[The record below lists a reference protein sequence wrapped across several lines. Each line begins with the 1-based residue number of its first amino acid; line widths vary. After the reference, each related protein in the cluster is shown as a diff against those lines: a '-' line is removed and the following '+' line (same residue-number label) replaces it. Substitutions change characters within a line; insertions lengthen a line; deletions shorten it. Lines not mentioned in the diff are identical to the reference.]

1 MLRLFDEAQHTDQ
14 PRPLSASAG
23 SIPALP
29 QSFLLV
35 TGETISTSSEP
46 SALSSTL
53 SSVLGST
60 PAPIVCTTGNPSEL
74 AWPLSIPGDRPVIS
88 GIYRLLSST
97 RNTEASGLTSG
108 VDSAIDVRRRVV
120 DFAFESPLSTV
131 IVAALP
137 GTFLLVARQLPDT
150 WASRYQTS
158 IANAL
163 HFVALASCANHRLE
177 AGDLVVLVFVMVAFD
192 VFQRVLAA
200 GATTGNPDG
209 ESALQPRSPSSSET
223 LRKQTHSDLANANT
237 VSDLKTSAVEDE
249 DFEPIEP
256 FVSSQSGASD
266 TKTTA
271 VDPKDSE
278 IVRLQRSLTES
289 KTAHKAR
296 EVQLRITKEE
306 LHKARDALNQ
316 TFAEY
321 SSLREQLKITKQ
333 NLGRDHQAIV
343 YRKDIE
349 LFALRKGNEQKDKNI
364 QDRDNQLEEMVRQHR
379 TIMEVKDAQL
389 KLMRERLISMERQ
402 SSPRFSEDAED
413 GANALEVRLLRVR
426 KGRSSPEVEE
436 DKDVVIAKLQ
446 QQLAAN
452 TKTNEE
458 VVNQS
463 AELQRAWDMA
473 KKIQK
478 ALKEERERHTQT
490 REQLEEAAVKLT
502 EAEPQPR
509 SRANSVVGR
518 LPTIDEDEHDK
529 DELEAMFNTTQQDN
543 LRLYAEVAALE
554 KRLSDA
560 NARLFAVVQEAD
572 AYRVQLNQE
581 KEVNEDMETARPS
594 VVHRVHFQRM
604 EGQMSELREALASK
618 DEEMELLRNTIT
630 EKDHY
635 VKDIQGELDA
645 AASFHTQDQD
655 EIERLKQSINE
666 LQATKYQLMLDHE
679 RLGSQRTR
687 QRVISMERP
696 DRSSAR
702 SSGATLIHE
711 LSPPLTNHAEEALPV
726 ETLPTMPVVPEREG
740 SIQETPQRHL
750 RSKSSPKETPNRWSL
765 MSHDVPPAE
774 LRELKSSRRRSLGLK
789 VMMQKIVRKNQEAD
803 STSTDAAKTQSEQPV
818 KKEES
823 KLRRVLAPKDKNLSI
838 RPSTAASAIA
848 SKPVGAQPFA
858 TPKTSPLPQAVRP
871 PNPRRNSPATPRYYA
886 TQSATDQVVK
896 SAEKENEEK
905 KERPRSA
912 MGGEPTKPKSRLSW
926 SATQVYPPLRDDSL
940 VT

>member
-1 MLRLFDEAQHTDQ
+1 M
-14 PRPLSASAG
+14 
-23 SIPALP
+23 
-29 QSFLLV
+29 
-35 TGETISTSSEP
+35 
-46 SALSSTL
+46 
-53 SSVLGST
+53 
-60 PAPIVCTTGNPSEL
+60 
-74 AWPLSIPGDRPVIS
+74 
-88 GIYRLLSST
+88 
-97 RNTEASGLTSG
+97 
-108 VDSAIDVRRRVV
+108 IDTRRRVL
-120 DFAFESPLSTV
+120 DFAFDSPLSTV
-131 IVAALP
+131 IVTALP
-137 GTFLLVARQLPDT
+137 GTFLLVARQRPDT
-150 WASRYQTS
+150 WANRHQTS

-163 HFVALASCANHRLE
+163 HLVALASCANHKLE
-177 AGDLVVLVFVMVAFD
+177 AGDLLILVFVMVAFD

-200 GATTGNPDG
+200 GATDSDG
-209 ESALQPRSPSSSET
+209 ESDLQPRSPSSSET
-223 LRKQTHSDLANANT
+223 PRAQTPSDPTNAAT
-237 VSDLKTSAVEDE
+237 VPIAKTSAVEDE

-256 FVSSQSGASD
+256 ISTSQSGASD
-266 TKTTA
+266 TKTIA

-306 LHKARDALNQ
+306 LQNARDALND

-321 SSLREQLKITKQ
+321 SGLRDQLKAIKQ

-349 LFALRKGNEQKDKNI
+349 LFALRKGNEQKDKSI
-364 QDRDNQLEEMVRQHR
+364 QDRDGQIEEMSRQHK

-402 SSPRFSEDAED
+402 SSPRFSEEGDD
-413 GANALEVRLLRVR
+413 GDHALEVRMLRIK
-426 KGRSSPEVEE
+426 KGRKSLEAEE
-436 DKDVVIAKLQ
+436 EKDGIIAKLQ
-446 QQLAAN
+446 EQLAAGAQA
-452 TKTNEE
+452 KEE
-458 VVNQS
+458 VVNQQ
-463 AELQRAWDMA
+463 AELQRSWDVA

-490 REQLEEAAVKLT
+490 REQLEEAAVKLA
-502 EAEPQPR
+502 ELEPQPR
-509 SRANSVVGR
+509 SRASSVIGR

-529 DELEAMFNTTQQDN
+529 EELEAMFNTTQQDN

-554 KRLSDA
+554 KRLVEA
-560 NARLFAVVQEAD
+560 NARLFTALQEAE
-572 AYRVQLNQE
+572 AIRVQLNQE

-604 EGQMSELREALASK
+604 EGQMCELREALASK
-618 DEEMELLRNTIT
+618 DEEMELLRNTIA

-655 EIERLKQSINE
+655 EIERLKQSIDE

-687 QRVISMERP
+687 QRVISMDRP
-696 DRSSAR
+696 DRFSAR

-711 LSPPLTNHAEEALPV
+711 PSPPLTKTSDEAPPV
-726 ETLPTMPVVPEREG
+726 EVIPMPTMPVVPEREG

-774 LRELKSSRRRSLGLK
+774 LRELKTNRRRSLGLK
-789 VMMQKIVRKNQEAD
+789 VMMQKIVRKTQEPEH
-803 STSTDAAKTQSEQPV
+803 SSTDAATPAPEALPKR
-818 KKEES
+818 EES
-823 KLRRVLAPKDKNLSI
+823 KLRRVLAPKDKNMSI
-838 RPSTAASAIA
+838 RPSTAASAIP
-848 SKPVGAQPFA
+848 SKPVGSQAA
-858 TPKTSPLPQAVRP
+858 DTPLTSPLPPNVRP
-871 PNPRRNSPATPRYYA
+871 PNPRRSTPTTPRYYA
-886 TQSATDQVVK
+886 VTANATGPEAGAAQK
-896 SAEKENEEK
+896 EEAKEKEPE

-912 MGGEPTKPKSRLSW
+912 MGPEPSKSKSRLSW
-926 SATQVYPPLRDDSL
+926 GAT
-940 VT
+940 

>member
-1 MLRLFDEAQHTDQ
+1 MPQRFTNVDQ
-14 PRPLSASAG
+14 
-23 SIPALP
+23 
-29 QSFLLV
+29 
-35 TGETISTSSEP
+35 
-46 SALSSTL
+46 
-53 SSVLGST
+53 
-60 PAPIVCTTGNPSEL
+60 
-74 AWPLSIPGDRPVIS
+74 GDGPVIS
-88 GIYRLLSST
+88 DNQLLSST
-97 RNTEASGLTSG
+97 RNTEASRVISE
-108 VDSAIDVRRRVV
+108 VDSLIDVRHRVL
-120 DFAFESPLSTV
+120 DFAFDSPLSTV
-131 IVAALP
+131 IVTALP
-137 GTFLLVARQLPDT
+137 GTFLLVARQLPDA
-150 WASRYQTS
+150 WANRHQTS

-163 HFVALASCANHRLE
+163 HFIALASCANHQFE
-177 AGDLVVLVFVMVAFD
+177 SSDLLVLVFVMVAFD

-200 GATTGNPDG
+200 GATDPHG
-209 ESALQPRSPSSSET
+209 ESDLQPRSPSPSET
-223 LRKQTHSDLANANT
+223 LRSQTHSDLANANT
-237 VSDLKTSAVEDE
+237 VPDLKTTAVEDE

-256 FVSSQSGASD
+256 VLSSQSGVSD
-266 TKTTA
+266 TKTTT
-271 VDPKDSE
+271 VDTKDSE

-289 KTAHKAR
+289 KTAYKAR

-306 LHKARDALNQ
+306 LHNARDALNQ

-321 SSLREQLKITKQ
+321 SSLREQLKIIKQ

-364 QDRDNQLEEMVRQHR
+364 QDRDSQLEEMARQHK

-402 SSPRFSEDAED
+402 SSPRFAEEAEE
-413 GANALEVRLLRVR
+413 GENALEVRLLRVR
-426 KGRSSPEVEE
+426 KGRTSPEIEE

-446 QQLAAN
+446 QQLASN
-452 TKTNEE
+452 NRTDDE
-458 VVNQS
+458 VVNQQ

-490 REQLEEAAVKLT
+490 REQLEETTVKLA

-509 SRANSVVGR
+509 SRANSVIGR

-554 KRLSDA
+554 KRLGDA
-560 NARLFAVVQEAD
+560 NARLFAAVQEVEAF
-572 AYRVQLNQE
+572 RVQLNQE

-604 EGQMSELREALASK
+604 EGQVSELREALANK
-618 DEEMELLRNTIT
+618 DEEMELLRNTIA

-655 EIERLKQSINE
+655 EIERLKQSIDE

-687 QRVISMERP
+687 QRVISMERT

-711 LSPPLTNHAEEALPV
+711 LSPPLTKHAEEAPPV
-726 ETLPTMPVVPEREG
+726 EALPTMPVVLEREG
-740 SIQETPQRHL
+740 SIQETPKRHL
-750 RSKSSPKETPNRWSL
+750 RSKSSSKDTPNRWGL

-774 LRELKSSRRRSLGLK
+774 LRELKSNRRRSLGLK
-789 VMMQKIVRKNQEAD
+789 VMMQKIVRKNQEVEHR
-803 STSTDAAKTQSEQPV
+803 STEASTTQSEEPL
-818 KKEES
+818 KREES

-848 SKPVGAQPFA
+848 SKPVGSQPFA
-858 TPKTSPLPQAVRP
+858 ISKTSPLPQAVRP

-886 TQSATDQVVK
+886 TQKVTGQEAK
-896 SAEKENEEK
+896 AAEKEKEKENE
-905 KERPRSA
+905 RPRST
-912 MGGEPTKPKSRLSW
+912 MGDEPARPKGRLSW
-926 SATQVYPPLRDDSL
+926 GAT
-940 VT
+940 

>member
-1 MLRLFDEAQHTDQ
+1 
-14 PRPLSASAG
+14 
-23 SIPALP
+23 
-29 QSFLLV
+29 
-35 TGETISTSSEP
+35 
-46 SALSSTL
+46 
-53 SSVLGST
+53 
-60 PAPIVCTTGNPSEL
+60 
-74 AWPLSIPGDRPVIS
+74 
-88 GIYRLLSST
+88 
-97 RNTEASGLTSG
+97 
-108 VDSAIDVRRRVV
+108 VDSLIDVRRRVL
-120 DFAFESPLSTV
+120 DFAFDSPLSTV
-131 IVAALP
+131 IVTALP
-137 GTFLLVARQLPDT
+137 GTFLLAARQLPDT
-150 WASRYQTS
+150 WASTHQTS

-163 HFVALASCANHRLE
+163 HFAALVSCANHRLE
-177 AGDLVVLVFVMVAFD
+177 AGDLLVLVFVMVAFD

-200 GATTGNPDG
+200 GAINPDS
-209 ESALQPRSPSSSET
+209 ESDSQPRSPSPSET
-223 LRKQTHSDLANANT
+223 LRTQTDPDLSNANP
-237 VSDLKTSAVEDE
+237 VPDLKTSVVEDE

-256 FVSSQSGASD
+256 VWSSQSGASD

-296 EVQLRITKEE
+296 EVQLRITREE
-306 LHKARDALNQ
+306 LHNARDALNQ

-321 SSLREQLKITKQ
+321 SSLREQLKIIKQ

-364 QDRDNQLEEMVRQHR
+364 QDRDSQLEEMARQHK

-389 KLMRERLISMERQ
+389 KLMRERLIAMERQ
-402 SSPRFSEDAED
+402 SSPRFAEEAEE
-413 GANALEVRLLRVR
+413 GENALEVRLLRVR
-426 KGRSSPEVEE
+426 KGRTSPEVEE
-436 DKDVVIAKLQ
+436 DKDMVIAKLQ
-446 QQLAAN
+446 QQLASN
-452 TKTNEE
+452 NRTNEE
-458 VVNQS
+458 VVNQQ
-463 AELQRAWDMA
+463 AELQRAWEMA

-490 REQLEEAAVKLT
+490 REQLDEATVQLA

-560 NARLFAVVQEAD
+560 NARLFAAVQEAEVF
-572 AYRVQLNQE
+572 RVQLNQE
-581 KEVNEDMETARPS
+581 KEVNEDMGTARPS

-604 EGQMSELREALASK
+604 EGQVSELREALASK
-618 DEEMELLRNTIT
+618 DEEMELLRNTIA

-655 EIERLKQSINE
+655 EIERLKQSIDE

-687 QRVISMERP
+687 QRVISMERT

-711 LSPPLTNHAEEALPV
+711 LSPPLTKHAEEAPHV
-726 ETLPTMPVVPEREG
+726 EAVPAMPVVPEREG

-774 LRELKSSRRRSLGLK
+774 LRELKTNRRRSLGLK

-803 STSTDAAKTQSEQPV
+803 STSTNATTPQAEQPV
-818 KKEES
+818 KREAS

-838 RPSTAASAIA
+838 RPCTAASAIA
-848 SKPVGAQPFA
+848 SKPVGAQPFS

-871 PNPRRNSPATPRYYA
+871 PNPRRNSPATSRYYA
-886 TQSATDQVVK
+886 TQSTTGEEAK
-896 SAEKENEEK
+896 AAEKEKEK
-905 KERPRSA
+905 ENKRPRSVI
-912 MGGEPTKPKSRLSW
+912 GGEPARPKSRLSW
-926 SATQVYPPLRDDSL
+926 GAT
-940 VT
+940 